1 MILDK
6 IQRKLY
12 NRNKCYSFPLVFD
25 WNFSNACLKKY
36 RVPSVNK
43 LKRKHHLVYCVTY
56 RMEQSFLGMW
66 ISYRYT
72 ICQKKKK
79 PRLLRSKYEGKFESL
94 LRHFL
99 KKIARLSKKE
109 SLHFDDSYYFVV
121 KMNHFDLQIDFF
133 FNILSYLHLKLREH
147 HHIKIVYLN
156 RNRNCRFLDLV
167 FAE

>member
-1 MILDK
+1 MFKEISRSLCKQTKKKTPPGILCHVQNGTIFFGDV
-6 IQRKLY
+6 IISSLY
-12 NRNKCYSFPLVFD
+12 NLS
-25 WNFSNACLKKY
+25 
-36 RVPSVNK
+36 
-43 LKRKHHLVYCVTY
+43 
-56 RMEQSFLGMW
+56 
-66 ISYRYT
+66 
-72 ICQKKKK
+72 KK

-94 LRHFL
+94 LRHFF

>member
-1 MILDK
+1 MFKEISRSLCKQTKKKTPPGILCHVQNGTIFFGDVN
-6 IQRKLY
+6 ISSLY
-12 NRNKCYSFPLVFD
+12 NLS
-25 WNFSNACLKKY
+25 
-36 RVPSVNK
+36 
-43 LKRKHHLVYCVTY
+43 
-56 RMEQSFLGMW
+56 
-66 ISYRYT
+66 
-72 ICQKKKK
+72 KKKN
-79 PRLLRSKYEGKFESL
+79 RLLRSKYEGNFGSL